1 MYGKGSQPM
10 KLLLLLQAAH
20 GIAKTSQGENQEC
33 CPFEQNRVK
42 IPDSD
47 GGVAQP
53 IDLPGNGIQERGG
66 AKPGGERLERIEH
79 RTGKHKN
86 EIKDTGDAVEE
97 VVAPD
102 AQGKDSVEE
111 KPSGRA
117 DGHGRQEEGQLRP
130 LDADAQNETADHK
143 SESGLTDGDEDIEN
157 NFPEQVFAAAHGIG
171 EHLVEDAVVAVE
183 EERPGSIGG
192 DGKTG
197 HGQNSRQEEFVV
209 IHIAEPGGSAK
220 GGIDA
225 DTKDKHVEER
235 EEKIPEDEG
244 EVGGANF
251 RFAIDNGGE
260 GVHAG
265 SFPSRVVNSTKI
277 SSRLAPRT
285 STRKTWRFR
294 ESALTTSMTRF
305 SSILSVRSIAFAS
318 MVERMGE
325 SAAISAWMFS
335 GRRSNAMVISYT
347 PWESSFSVFRS
358 PRAICFPLLMM
369 RMSSQRSSASLRT
382 CVVRMMVLPFSTSA
396 RRRFIT

>member
-1 MYGKGSQPM
+1 ME
-10 KLLLLLQAAH
+10 
-20 GIAKTSQGENQEC
+20 IADTD
-33 CPFEQNRVK
+33 R
-42 IPDSD
+42 
-47 GGVAQP
+47 GVAQP
-53 IDLPGNGIQERGG
+53 IDLPGDGIQERGD
-66 AKPGGERLERIEH
+66 AKPRGERLERIKH

-97 VVAPD
+97 VIAPD
-102 AQGKDSVEE
+102 AQGEYGIEE

-117 DGHGRQEEGQLRP
+117 DGHGRQEQGQLRP
-130 LDADAQNETADHK
+130 LDADAENETADHE
-143 SESGLTDGDEDIEN
+143 SESGLADGDEDIEN

-209 IHIAEPGGSAK
+209 IHIAEPRGSAQ

-235 EEKIPEDEG
+235 EEKIPEDQG

-260 GVHAG
+260 GVHVG

-277 SSRLAPRT
+277 SSGLATRT
-285 STRKTWRFR
+285 S
-294 ESALTTSMTRF
+294 
-305 SSILSVRSIAFAS
+305 
-318 MVERMGE
+318 
-325 SAAISAWMFS
+325 
-335 GRRSNAMVISYT
+335 
-347 PWESSFSVFRS
+347 PWSKWWV
-358 PRAICFPLLMM
+358 
-369 RMSSQRSSASLRT
+369 
-382 CVVRMMVLPFSTSA
+382 
-396 RRRFIT
+396 